1 MKKILCPTDFS
12 GAANNAI
19 AYAGKLA
26 HATNSELTLLNVQSL
41 FDYSPI
47 EVVSA
52 EHSPA
57 TFVKRNLESQ
67 CDEVI
72 RTFKIVC
79 NAEVETGFSRL
90 SSVIREK
97 AQDFD
102 LIVMGTDGADDLYE
116 FFSGSNTYRA
126 IEKTKTPVLVI
137 PSGCIYSEIK
147 SMVYSFDYLR
157 ERNLPLAR
165 LVPFVKA
172 LKCELTILE
181 VMEEAYSKDAEE
193 DLRELQFILKTMY
206 SGDIDYE
213 FDTIRSSDVASS
225 INSYILRN
233 QPDVLALCSVH
244 RNIIGKL
251 FHKSIIK
258 NISAVC
264 SYPVYV
270 FHS

>member
-12 GAANNAI
+12 DAANNAI

-26 HATNSELTLLNVQSL
+26 HATNCELTLLNVQSI

-47 EVVSA
+47 DVISTA
-52 EHSPA
+52 HSPA
-57 TFVKRNLESQ
+57 AIVARSLDSQ
-67 CDEVI
+67 CQEVV
-72 RTFKIVC
+72 RAFKIVC
-79 NAEVETGFSRL
+79 NAQVETGFSRL

-97 AQDFD
+97 ANDYD
-102 LIVMGTDGADDLYE
+102 LIVMGTDGADDLYQ

-126 IEKTKTPVLVI
+126 IEKTKTPVMII

-147 SMVYSFDYLR
+147 SVVYAFDYLR
-157 ERNLPLAR
+157 ERSLPLAR

-172 LKCELTILE
+172 LKCDLTVLQ
-181 VMEEAYSKDAEE
+181 VMEEAYSKDADD

-206 SGDIDYE
+206 SGDIDYH
-213 FDTIRSSDVASS
+213 FDTIRSSDVAAS

-233 QPDVLALCSVH
+233 QPDLLALCSVN
-244 RNIIGKL
+244 RNIISKL

-264 SYPVYV
+264 DYPVYV